1 MVKSYQKKLVAVAS
15 RTTKT
20 LHKRSA
26 HPQPNLPL
34 PWRAARSCDRP
45 AL

>member
-1 MVKSYQKKLVAVAS
+1 MIKSCQKKLAAMVG

-20 LHKRSA
+20 LYKRSA

-34 PWRAARSCDRP
+34 PWRAARSCDRH

>member
-15 RTTKT
+15 RTTETSYKLSHHRQ
-20 LHKRSA
+20 LH
-26 HPQPNLPL
+26 LPL
-34 PWRAARSCDRP
+34 PRPAARSCDPR